1 LPAAPPELRDPLK
14 VGGFAPVLVRVP
26 AGTVVLPRVDGQP
39 GRTVAIQ
46 PFALAAQPVTFADY
60 EFFARQTD
68 RSLPYDGGLRPEE
81 RATHPVT
88 AITWYE
94 AQAYVEWLSQQ
105 TGQRYRLPSEA
116 EWVYA
121 GQAGVGERGGIA
133 WEWMADCA
141 GDGPNAM
148 PLHQAARDEA
158 DGSDCGQRVRRGESG
173 SGGEPQPADRGGRDI
188 GFRVARELNPVDMP
202 P

>member
-1 LPAAPPELRDPLK
+1 VLRDPL
-14 VGGFAPVLVRVP
+14 GEGQFAPVLVRVP
-26 AGTVVLPRVDGQP
+26 AGTLVLPGAHSQP

-81 RATHPVT
+81 RAAHPVT
-88 AITWYE
+88 SITWYE

-121 GQAGVGERGGIA
+121 GQAGVDKGGRIG
-133 WEWMADCA
+133 WEWVADCA
-141 GDGPNAM
+141 GNDPAAM
-148 PLHQAARDEA
+148 PLHQAPRGEE
-158 DGSDCGQRVRRGESG
+158 DGGDCGRRVLRGKSG
-173 SGGEPQPADRGGRDI
+173 SGGEPRPADRGGRDI
-188 GFRVARELNPVDMP
+188 GFRVARELSPAETRP
-202 P
+202 